1 MARRRG
7 SIDLARD
14 QAMKFNLRSVWFAIA
29 GVVALAG
36 CERPP
41 VDVVQ
46 RGYRGTGMQQVYN
59 PRTVEKVEASGINV
73 APAVQPEASGDGP
86 KAKDVYKNVQVLGDL
101 SVGQFTRHMVAI
113 TAWVSPEQ
121 GCTYCHNP
129 ANFAEDNKYTKIVAR
144 RMIQMTQHVNED
156 WKTHVAD
163 TGVTCYTCHRGNP
176 VPNNVWFTSA
186 PAKNGKLFLG
196 NDHGQNK
203 PSPSVGLSTLP
214 YDPFTKYLLGDSK
227 ITVGGKTA
235 LPTGNEAGTKDAEGT
250 YALMMHMSGQAGLG
264 VNCTYCHN
272 AQHFPSYDT
281 APPQKVT
288 AWHGIRMVRDLNK
301 EYMVP
306 LTATF
311 PDNRKGELG
320 DVAKQNCGT
329 CHQGAYKPLNGAAM
343 AKDYP
348 ELQKKLLTTV
358 AAPAAA
364 AIAPAAAVAAEA
376 PVGVLGKVLFDT
388 GKTELGADGT
398 KEVAGV
404 AEIMK
409 KNAGLTVNISGF
421 ADSRGSLE
429 KNMELSKLRAFAVR
443 DGLKAAGIEEARI
456 ILKKP
461 EAAVAG
467 GSEADARRVEISSV
481 K

>member
-1 MARRRG
+1 
-7 SIDLARD
+7 
-14 QAMKFNLRSVWFAIA
+14 MKFKMKSVWLATLAIA
-29 GVVALAG
+29 ASLLAG

-59 PRTVEKVEASGINV
+59 PRTVEKIEASGINV
-73 APAVQPEASGDGP
+73 APVAQPAASEDGP

-121 GCTYCHNP
+121 GCVYCHNP
-129 ANFAEDNKYTKIVAR
+129 ANFAEDAKYTKVVAR
-144 RMIQMTQHVNED
+144 KMIQMTQHVNED

-176 VPNNVWFTSA
+176 VPNNIWFTSA
-186 PAKNGKLFLG
+186 QAKNGKLFLG

-203 PSPSVGLSTLP
+203 PSPSVGLASLP

-227 ITVGGKTA
+227 ITVNGKTA
-235 LPTGNEAGTKDAEGT
+235 LPTGNEAGVKDAEGT
-250 YALMMHMSGQAGLG
+250 YALMMHMSGTGGLG
-264 VNCTYCHN
+264 ANCTYCHN

-281 APPQKVT
+281 APPQKMT
-288 AWHGIRMVRDLNK
+288 AWYGIRMVRDLNN
-301 EYMVP
+301 EYMLP
-306 LTATF
+306 LTSTF
-311 PDNRKGELG
+311 PDHRKGELG

-348 ELQKKLLTTV
+348 ELQKKLVSTV

-364 AIAPAAAVAAEA
+364 VVAPAAVAAA
-376 PVGVLGKVLFDT
+376 APPVGVLGKVLFET
-388 GKTELGADGT
+388 GKTVLGTDGV

-409 KNAGLTVNISGF
+409 NNTSLSVDVSGF

-443 DGLKAAGIEEARI
+443 DGLKAAGIEESRI
-456 ILKKP
+456 NLKKP

-467 GSEADARRVEISSV
+467 GSEADARRVEISSS

>member
-1 MARRRG
+1 
-7 SIDLARD
+7 
-14 QAMKFNLRSVWFAIA
+14 MKMTMRSAWS
-29 GVVALAG
+29 VAALLGATFLAG
-36 CERPP
+36 CEKPP

-46 RGYRGTGMQQVYN
+46 RGFRGTGMQQVYN
-59 PRTVEKVEASGINV
+59 PRTVAKVEASGVNV
-73 APAVQPEASGDGP
+73 APESQPAAGADGP
-86 KAKDVYKNVQVLGDL
+86 KAKDIYKNVQVLGDL

-113 TAWVSPEQ
+113 TSWVSPQE
-121 GCTYCHNP
+121 GCSYCHNP
-129 ANFAEDNKYTKIVAR
+129 ANLADDSKYTKIVAR
-144 RMIQMTQHVNED
+144 KMIQMTQHVNED

-176 VPNNVWFTSA
+176 VPKNIWFTA
-186 PAKNGKLFLG
+186 PAAKNGKLFLG

-203 PSPSVGLSTLP
+203 PSTTVGLSSLP
-214 YDPFTKYLLGDSK
+214 YDPFSKYLLGDAKVS
-227 ITVGGKTA
+227 INSKTA
-235 LPTGNEAGTKDAEGT
+235 LPTGNEAGVKDAEGT
-250 YALMMHMSGQAGLG
+250 YALMMHMSGQGGLG

-281 APPQKVT
+281 APPQKMT
-288 AWHGIRMVRDLNK
+288 AWHGIRMVRDLNNA
-301 EYMVP
+301 YMTP
-306 LTATF
+306 LTSTF

-364 AIAPAAAVAAEA
+364 AIAPAAVAAAEA
-376 PVGVLGKVLFDT
+376 PVGVLGKVLFET
-388 GKTELGADGT
+388 GKTALSAEGS

-404 AEIMK
+404 AETMK

-443 DGLKAAGIEEARI
+443 DGLKAAGIDEARI